1 MNLTNN
7 EIYNYASALIKEF
20 NSECNI
26 KLPIKIN
33 FFLQKNIKL
42 LVELAQEIDNSKM
55 MIAQQYGE
63 LNAEGT
69 SYVVLSH
76 KMEEAQKD
84 LNELFNLTQEV
95 PIHIFKLDDFNDIEL
110 SYSQMNA
117 LIFMIEE

>member
-1 MNLTNN
+1 MILKNS
-7 EIYNYASALIKEF
+7 EIYNYASDLIKEF

-42 LVELAQEIDNSKM
+42 LVELAQEIDNAKM
-55 MIAQQYGE
+55 AIAQQYGE

-69 SYVVLSH
+69 SYVVPSH